1 MDRRR
6 GNPDFDPALFIACIR
21 NCGSGNNHGKTIQE
35 SSISHAKNNPDTG
48 RTPGPRFSQ
57 VAIMIKEP
65 HVGWVNDS
73 DLTEWIRGNV
83 FSSLTASEL
92 DGAGSIRVLDQWI
105 QGKQISSDVGVER
118 HF

>member
-1 MDRRR
+1 
-6 GNPDFDPALFIACIR
+6 
-21 NCGSGNNHGKTIQE
+21 
-35 SSISHAKNNPDTG
+35 
-48 RTPGPRFSQ
+48 
-57 VAIMIKEP
+57 MIKEP